1 MPNIDLL
8 DGLKTSY
15 YKGFYMQSFV
25 QVMTDSYELEW
36 AKTSTKRPCCA
47 TSEARRGH
55 GRYEPKGGI
64 WAKHRRVEWPTDLW
78 WWSFSH
84 ARFPSDH
91 SPLP

>member
-1 MPNIDLL
+1 MPNIDML
-8 DGLKTSY
+8 DGLKTSD

-55 GRYEPKGGI
+55 GRFGP
-64 WAKHRRVEWPTDLW
+64 LW
-78 WWSFSH
+78 
-84 ARFPSDH
+84 RI
-91 SPLP
+91 